1 MSDWSGRPQ
10 GRRDFLAR
18 LGGLGALAALGPL
31 AVREESR
38 GSALRFGIQLYAVR
52 DVIKDDVP
60 GTLTALGEMGYR
72 EVELAG
78 LYGKTAGEFRAALRA
93 AGLVSPSSHL
103 GLPALTDHVD
113 QTIAD
118 AKVLGHQYLIFPG
131 VDDDTHDPA
140 QYRQLAETLNRAGA
154 ACRRA
159 GLTVGYHNHSVEF
172 SPYAGAGSG
181 REGCGY
187 DTLLRLTDPK
197 LVVFEMDLYWVRH
210 GGGDA
215 LRCLSEHKGRFRAV
229 HVKDMAADGSMV
241 DVGAGVMDWKTLLRA
256 ARGAGVSHFFTEHDD
271 AKDEL
276 AFARASAEYLKH
288 LRL

>member
-215 LRCLSEHKGRFRAV
+215 LRYLSEHKGRFRAV

>member
-1 MSDWSGRPQ
+1 MSDWSGRPHD
-10 GRRDFLAR
+10 RRDFLAR
-18 LGGLGALAALGPL
+18 LGGLGALAALGPM
-31 AVREESR
+31 ASR
-38 GSALRFGIQLYAVR
+38 PETRAAALRFGIQLYAVR

-60 GTLTALGEMGYR
+60 GTLAALAQMGYR

-78 LYGKTAGEFRAALRA
+78 LYGKTATEFRAALRA
-93 AGLVSPSSHL
+93 AGLVAPSSHV
-103 GLPALTDHVD
+103 GLPALTDHLD

-131 VDDDTHDPA
+131 VDDDTRDPA
-140 QYRQLAETLNRAGA
+140 QYRQLAETLNRAGE

-159 GLTVGYHNHSVEF
+159 GFTVGYHNHSVEF

-187 DTLLRLTDPK
+187 DTLLHDTDPK
-197 LVVFEMDLYWVRH
+197 LVVFELDLYWVRH

-215 LRCLSEHKGRFRAV
+215 IQYFTRHKGRFRAV
-229 HVKDMAADGSMV
+229 HVKDMAPDGSMA
-241 DVGAGVMDWKTLLRA
+241 DVGAGTMDWKTLLRA
-256 ARGAGVSHFFTEHDD
+256 AQSAGVKHFFAEHDE
-271 AKDEL
+271 AKDQL
-276 AFARASAEYLKH
+276 AFARASAEYLTH